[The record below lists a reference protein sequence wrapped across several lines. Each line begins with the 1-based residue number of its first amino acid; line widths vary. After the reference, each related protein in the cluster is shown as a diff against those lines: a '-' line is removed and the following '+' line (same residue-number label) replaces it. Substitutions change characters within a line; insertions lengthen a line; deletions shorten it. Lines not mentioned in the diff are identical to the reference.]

1 MKQVIKYKD
10 VELLNMIRRT
20 DPMIQICRIG
30 YSGKI
35 VQALTQNLVHHTIVP
50 TPDFTDYRINNH
62 LYMYSGFRN
71 PISLWNY

>member
-1 MKQVIKYKD
+1 
-10 VELLNMIRRT
+10 
-20 DPMIQICRIG
+20 MIQICRIG